1 MSVSFH
7 AAPPLV
13 MVIPKQISGSPSLG
27 VHHHRIY
34 ILHFRHVASWRVH
47 GWPFLGQ
54 RVSAAHLSVL
64 SDTAS
69 SMGSFGEAVSSVNT
83 VRPLPHIYYSDSARS
98 PSSPL
103 LQRREDVVT
112 GRNATRYPLCEHVVT
127 QITCDLID

>member
-7 AAPPLV
+7 AAPPIYWRQLCSFIAPPLV
-13 MVIPKQISGSPSLG
+13 MVIPKSVSGSPLLG
-27 VHHHRIY
+27 VHLHRIY
-34 ILHFRHVASWRVH
+34 IRHFRHVASWCVH

-69 SMGSFGEAVSSVNT
+69 SMGSFGEAASSVNT
-83 VRPLPHIYYSDSARS
+83 VRPLPHKCYSDSACS

-103 LQRREDVVT
+103 LQR
-112 GRNATRYPLCEHVVT
+112 GQNACQRCT
-127 QITCDLID
+127 D